1 MTTFEIPTVAT
12 ERLRLRAFR
21 ASDLDAYSAMQANPE
36 VMRHMVMGRPSTPA
50 EVWRTMLM
58 SMGSWALRGY
68 GMWACETI
76 DGAVFVGS
84 VGIFHPLD
92 WPEPE
97 LAYRWTVPSGA
108 KASPPKRPAR
118 PVTGCSGTFR

>member
-1 MTTFEIPTVAT
+1 MTTFEIPTVMT

-36 VMRHMVMGRPSTPA
+36 VMRHMVMGRTSTPA

-58 SMGSWALRGY
+58 SVGSWALRGC
-68 GMWACETI
+68 GMWACEKI
-76 DGAVFVGS
+76 DGQMFIGS
-84 VGIFHPLD
+84 VGIFYPLD

-97 LAYRWTVPSGA
+97 I
-108 KASPPKRPAR
+108 
-118 PVTGCSGTFR
+118 